1 MDIYQ
6 FEQFKMIAECGT
18 MREAAERL
26 FLSQPTLSH
35 NIKKLESELGCK
47 LFTRSSNRLRL
58 TPYGELVLKRTRDID
73 ESFKAMVAEVE
84 DLKRRE
90 EATLRIGSYS
100 YIASGFVMSPIAA
113 ELTES
118 RFVVDNCPTDALKE
132 GLKDGRFDVLLAT
145 DIARDKQFRWQKLY
159 QERAYISV
167 PRNHALANRDSVSAA
182 ELVDLQFNIESGL
195 LGYSDWFSYIL
206 RNAGV
211 PEEAI
216 ERRPFKEHLRVKDA
230 LPTCNLITSLI
241 MGFVR
246 TSELRAIVEIDEP
259 FAKRNIGLLYRADAP
274 GKVLAFVKYMKSN
287 AAGSFSGNAFIPYFL
302 FPDDVSN
309 LHIQG

>member
-1 MDIYQ
+1 MEIYQ
-6 FEQFKMIAECGT
+6 FKQFQMIAECGT

-47 LFTRSSNRLRL
+47 LFTRAGNQLRL
-58 TPYGELVLKRTRDID
+58 TPYGELVLERTREID
-73 ESFKAMVAEVE
+73 GSFKAMLAEVE
-84 DLKRRE
+84 DMKRRE

-100 YIASGFVMSPIAA
+100 FIASGFVMSPVAA
-113 ELTES
+113 EFPDS
-118 RFVVDNCPTDALKE
+118 RFVIDNCPTDALRE

-145 DIARDKQFRWQKLY
+145 DVARDKAFKWQKLY
-159 QERAYISV
+159 TEKAFVSV
-167 PRNHALANRDSVSAA
+167 PRDHVLAKRESATGA
-182 ELVDLQFNIESGL
+182 DLADLSFSIESGL

-211 PEEAI
+211 PDGAV

-246 TSELRAIVEIDEP
+246 TSELRAIVPIDEP
-259 FAKRNIGLLYRADAP
+259 YAKRNIGLLYRADAP
-274 GKVLAFVKYMKSN
+274 EKVLAFVKYMKSN
-287 AAGSFSGNAFIPYFL
+287 GAGAFSGNAFIPYFL

>member
-1 MDIYQ
+1 M
-6 FEQFKMIAECGT
+6 
-18 MREAAERL
+18 L
-26 FLSQPTLSH
+26 
-35 NIKKLESELGCK
+35 
-47 LFTRSSNRLRL
+47 
-58 TPYGELVLKRTRDID
+58 
-73 ESFKAMVAEVE
+73 AEVK
-84 DLKRRE
+84 DMKRRE

-100 YIASGFVMSPIAA
+100 FIASGFVMSPVAA
-113 ELTES
+113 EFPDS
-118 RFVVDNCPTDALKE
+118 RFVIDNCPTDALKE

-145 DIARDKQFRWQKLY
+145 DVARDKAFKWQKLY
-159 QERAYISV
+159 TEKAFVSV
-167 PRNHALANRDSVSAA
+167 PRDHVLAKREGVTGTD
-182 ELVDLQFNIESGL
+182 LVNLSFSIESGP